1 MFGPGDFVEVF
12 QRAQKVNKSI
22 TMCKSRNH
30 HDIYHYFIK
39 LFVNL
44 LSFRFLRIQ
53 SLHTSV
59 ADEVD
64 GGRCS
69 DTDCEPSNS
78 DSSDEGTNPSSG
90 GRETCQTTRMFTCP
104 EQSCTKTFIRY
115 SALERHCEFG
125 AHVRSLERITLQDRA
140 KISYA
145 KNLHEGQTSKQQSL
159 PVCGAPVT
167 NRASDICQ
175 MGWALKSSPRKV
187 RFTQEQKNFLDLKYN
202 LGEQT
207 GKKSSGEDVARQ
219 MRRARGQDGKRLFA
233 VDDFLTAQQI
243 TSYFSRMAAKRKNV
257 TEAEVDTEE
266 RENLIRDVTAEIT
279 ERLVAEEEDQPVSEV
294 ESRGCCYSYRRVNLC
309 PMNKDELRAKLT
321 LSNLKSICL
330 KYGIQGVSGNR
341 KKEPYVNALFSFMEA
356 SPCNLHKGLS
366 QY

>member
-1 MFGPGDFVEVF
+1 MCTSRKYHEIYFYFV
-12 QRAQKVNKSI
+12 N
-22 TMCKSRNH
+22 
-30 HDIYHYFIK
+30 

-53 SLHTSV
+53 PLRTSV
-59 ADEVD
+59 AVAADD
-64 GGRCS
+64 GRSS

-78 DSSDEGTNPSSG
+78 DLSDDSTNLSSG
-90 GRETCQTTRMFTCP
+90 GCETSQTTRMFTCP

-125 AHVRSLERITLQDRA
+125 AHTRSLERITLQDRA

-145 KNLHEGQTSKQQSL
+145 KNLHEGQTSKQWSL
-159 PVCGAPVT
+159 PVCDAPLT
-167 NRASDICQ
+167 QRASDTCR
-175 MGWALKSSPRKV
+175 MGWALKSSARKV

-219 MRRARGQDGKRLFA
+219 MRRVRGQDGKRLFA

-243 TSYFSRMAAKRKNV
+243 TSYFSRMAAKKKNV

-279 ERLVAEEEDQPVSEV
+279 ERLVAEEKEQPVSEV
-294 ESRGCCYSYRRVNLC
+294 QSRSCCFSYGRVNLC
-309 PMNKDELRAKLT
+309 CKSRDELRAKLT
-321 LSNLKSICL
+321 LSNLKSVCL

-341 KKEPYVNALFSFMEA
+341 KKEPYVNALFSFIEA
-356 SPCNLHKGLS
+356 RPCSLHKSLP
-366 QY
+366 